1 MSDESN
7 RSSGTDFLE
16 ILLVLAREKKLIL
29 QVTMG
34 ATILAAIMVFIIPKS
49 YTATATILPP
59 QQNQSVLS
67 AMMGQLAGTQSLDL
81 RDLGLKNPSDVFVA
95 MLKSRTVEDA
105 LINRFDLRKVY
116 RVKSY
121 QDARKKLEK
130 RSVIDPEKEGLI
142 SIEVTDRDPRRAA
155 DIANAW
161 VEELR
166 ALNQNLA
173 LTEAAQ
179 RRAFFEQ
186 KLVAERNALSQAEL
200 ALQQIEQQTGI
211 IQPDA
216 QTRALIG
223 EVAEVRAQ
231 IAAKEVQLQSMGS
244 YATPNNPDVKRV
256 EAELAK
262 LRAQFASLSRTQAA
276 AAPGEGNLQVPTG
289 RVAGAGLEYLQA
301 ARELKYH
308 ESLYDFLSRQLEA
321 ARIDEAKS
329 AVVVQVV
336 DKAVEPEK
344 KSSPRRLLIIAV
356 TALLSFLL
364 VALGALVR
372 EALQRRRQDPAEA
385 ARLDQLDKYLRR
397 PL

>member
-116 RVKSY
+116 GVKSY

-130 RSVIDPEKEGLI
+130 RSEIDPEKEGLI
-142 SIEVTDRDPRRAA
+142 SIAVTDRDPRRAA

-256 EAELAK
+256 ETELAK

-276 AAPGEGNLQVPTG
+276 AAPSEGNVQVPTG

-308 ESLYDFLSRQLEA
+308 ESFYDFLSRQLEA

-344 KSSPRRLLIIAV
+344 KSSPGRLLIIAV